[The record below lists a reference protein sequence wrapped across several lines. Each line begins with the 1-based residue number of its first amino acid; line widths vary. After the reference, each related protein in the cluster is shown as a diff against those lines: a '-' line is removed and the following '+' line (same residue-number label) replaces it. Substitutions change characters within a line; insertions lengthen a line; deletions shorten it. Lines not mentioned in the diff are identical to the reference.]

1 MPRTCVLAAA
11 LLSLSVAASAAEQ
24 GKSSSWTSEK
34 KSSSWSSEKMRL
46 KPPPRAVLPSD
57 ELAGNCPGLTVT
69 IKTRIER
76 LKALQEK
83 ATQEQ
88 WPPPSITGLWA
99 KRPLGGDI
107 ARQRQQIAQLNAAL
121 GAKGCQTVDVDAELR
136 RLPSAVT
143 GAKPK

>member
-1 MPRTCVLAAA
+1 MLRTCVLAAA
-11 LLSLSVAASAAEQ
+11 LLCLSLPASAAEQ
-24 GKSSSWTSEK
+24 AKSSSWNSGD

-46 KPPPRAVLPSD
+46 KPPPRPVLPAD
-57 ELAGNCPGLTVT
+57 ELAGNCAGITVT

-88 WPPPSITGLWA
+88 WPPPSITALWA
-99 KRPLGGDI
+99 QRPVGGDI

-121 GAKGCQTVDVDAELR
+121 GAKGCQIVDVDAELR
-136 RLPSAVT
+136 RAPARPST
-143 GAKPK
+143 K